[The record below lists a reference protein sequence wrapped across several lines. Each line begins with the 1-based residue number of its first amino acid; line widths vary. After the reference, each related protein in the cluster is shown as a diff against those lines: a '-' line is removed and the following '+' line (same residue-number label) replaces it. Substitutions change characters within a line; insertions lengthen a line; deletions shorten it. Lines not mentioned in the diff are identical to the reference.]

1 MSGSRARIFGLLGVL
16 IGFLADYWLTG
27 ALAESVPSIV
37 PLVFEW
43 LGRSPVDAATAA
55 EAFFEAYGAH
65 VARGVGLL
73 GTLTG
78 GAVAGLIAPRNRIEF
93 AFGEGIVAAAAGL
106 PDLVLMLQ
114 TTGPSWYVVAAV
126 WELALF
132 VLVAALGGGVAV
144 LLVRVVSRWR
154 GAEAAPEGAAE
165 ASGPGPERGG
175 AARRAEAGLAPAGA
189 DGGREP
195 LEATAAAPAAPVA
208 TGTFRAG
215 FHGDGA
221 DLFRIHIVNMLLT
234 FVTLGTYR
242 FWARVKVRRY
252 LYSHTEFE
260 GDRFA
265 FHGTG
270 AEAFRGWLKGAAF
283 VGLPIIAIRFVE
295 QFVSVG
301 SQFLLEVLV
310 MLAVSVVVP
319 IGICGAWRYRLSRT
333 EWRGLRFSFRG
344 RPGEAVRTWL
354 ASLLLTVLSL
364 GVCFPLLQ
372 TNLHR
377 FLARHAYYGT
387 RRFGFD
393 GRGGDL
399 VRGFLLRF
407 LLPAVPTAALTVLLA
422 RDTSGLSVL
431 AGGLFLVRLWCGY
444 SAYKTRYLM
453 AHTSFEA
460 ARFRS
465 SITGLGLF
473 GLNLLN
479 LCLVWGTFGLG
490 IPWAQV
496 RTQRYALANL
506 VLEGPLDL
514 AGVLQ
519 DARDASVTG
528 EGIADVLDA
537 DAIDLGI
544 GV

>member
-1 MSGSRARIFGLLGVL
+1 MSGSRARILGLLGVL

-144 LLVRVVSRWR
+144 LLVRVVSRR
-154 GAEAAPEGAAE
+154 GAPEAAVHAPPPEG
-165 ASGPGPERGG
+165 
-175 AARRAEAGLAPAGA
+175 L
-189 DGGREP
+189 
-195 LEATAAAPAAPVA
+195 ATAGPPAAAPVA